1 MVISEKKRKIVA
13 TKNILKMRTK
23 TNYFWLFLLAISLN
37 MSAQNKLITLKDIWT
52 DYAFYP
58 IGMTNLSA
66 LKHTNQYT
74 VLNYDYTNLNYTI
87 DLYNFAT
94 LQKEKTLFDTKNYP
108 QIQRINSYTFNQQE
122 DKILIA
128 TNKES
133 IFRRSFSADFY
144 VFDLKKQEL
153 SKLTDKK
160 IQEPLFSPKGDKV
173 AYVYQNNIYIYDTQ
187 SKKEKQ
193 VTFDGEK
200 NKIIN
205 GTSDWVYEEEFS
217 IVRTFDWNAD
227 GTFLAYIRFDER
239 EVPEFSMD
247 VFGTKLYPTQNTF
260 KYPKAGEKNSVVSL
274 YLYDVNGQKDTQIP
288 VDAYYIPRI
297 QWTNEANV
305 LSIQTL
311 NRHQNDFNILFVDA
325 ATKQFKSVYHEVDK
339 AYVSITDD
347 LTFLDDNSFI
357 ITSEKDGYNHLY
369 HYDKTGKLLKQITQ
383 GKWEVTEYYGYNPK
397 AKRIYYQSTEPGS
410 INRGIYSIALSGKDK
425 QALAVEAGTNEATFS
440 PDFSLFI
447 NEFSSVKKPNLYT
460 LNDSKTGKVVKEIL
474 NNNELEQKIATYKK
488 STKEFFEITTKNGDK
503 LNAWMIKPAD
513 FDENKQYPLFMC
525 QYSGP
530 GSQQVSNSFSGF
542 DDFWYYMLAQKGYIV
557 LCVDGRGT
565 GYKGAAFKKCTYKQ
579 LGKYELEDQVEAAK
593 IVGNYKY
600 IDKNRIGIWG
610 WSFGGFMASNCILR
624 GEVFKMSIAVAPVTN
639 WRFYDT
645 VYTERYMQT
654 PQENPEGYDNNS
666 PLTYAKNLNKKF
678 LLVHGTADDNVHV
691 QNSMRLIESLVQYDK
706 QFDWAIYPD
715 KDHGIYGGN
724 TRHHLYEKMT
734 QFILNNL

>member
-1 MVISEKKRKIVA
+1 MK
-13 TKNILKMRTK
+13 TKM
-23 TNYFWLFLLAISLN
+23 NYFWLLLIAISLN
-37 MSAQNKLITLKDIWT
+37 VSAQNKLITLKDIWS

-58 IGMTNLSA
+58 QGMTNLSA
-66 LKHTNQYT
+66 LKLTNEYT
-74 VLNYDYTNLNYTI
+74 VLNYDYANLNYTI
-87 DLYNFAT
+87 DLYNFTT
-94 LQKEKTLFDTKNYP
+94 LQKEKTLFDTRQYP
-108 QIQRINSYTFNQQE
+108 QIRRINSYTFNKQE

-128 TNKES
+128 TNSES
-133 IFRRSFSADFY
+133 IFRRSFLADFY
-144 VFDLKKQEL
+144 IFDLKKQEL
-153 SKLTDKK
+153 TKLTDKK
-160 IQEPLFSPKGDKV
+160 IQEPLFSPKGDKL

-187 SKKEKQ
+187 SQKEQQ
-193 VTFDGEK
+193 VTFDGQK

-205 GTSDWVYEEEFS
+205 GVSDWVYEEEFA

-227 GTFLAYIRFDER
+227 GSQLAYIRFDESQ
-239 EVPEFSMD
+239 VPEFSMD
-247 VFGTKLYPTQNTF
+247 MYGTKLYPTQNTF
-260 KYPKAGEKNSVVSL
+260 KYPKAGEKNSQVSL
-274 YLYDVNGQKDTQIP
+274 YLYEVKEQKATQIP
-288 VDAYYIPRI
+288 LNAYYIPRI
-297 QWTNEANV
+297 QWTKEANT

-325 ATKQFKSVYHEVDK
+325 TTKRVNSVYHEVDK

-347 LTFLDDNSFI
+347 LTFLDDHSFI
-357 ITSEKDGYNHLY
+357 ISSEKNGNNHLY
-369 HYDKTGKLLKQITQ
+369 HYDKNGKLLHQITQ
-383 GKWEVTEYYGYNPK
+383 GKWEVTAYYGYNPK
-397 AKRIYYQSTEPGS
+397 NKRIYYQSTEPGS

-425 QALAVEAGTNEATFS
+425 KALAVEIGTNEATFS

-447 NEFSSVKKPNLYT
+447 NEFSSVKTPNRYT

-488 STKEFFEITTKNGDK
+488 ATKEFFELTTKNGDK

-530 GSQQVSNSFSGF
+530 GSQQVHNSFSGF
-542 DDFWYYMLAQKGYIV
+542 DDFWYYMLAQKGYII

-624 GEVFKMSIAVAPVTN
+624 GEVFKMAIAVAPVTN

-645 VYTERYMQT
+645 VYTERYMQN

-666 PLTYAKNLNKKF
+666 PLTYAKNLDKKF

-706 QFDWAIYPD
+706 QFEWAIYPD

-724 TRHHLYEKMT
+724 TRHHLYQKMT

>member
-1 MVISEKKRKIVA
+1 
-13 TKNILKMRTK
+13 MRTK

-37 MSAQNKLITLKDIWT
+37 VSAQNKLITLKDIWI

-58 IGMTNLSA
+58 SGMTNLSA

-369 HYDKTGKLLKQITQ
+369 HYDKAGKLLRQITQ

>member
-1 MVISEKKRKIVA
+1 MYP

-23 TNYFWLFLLAISLN
+23 MNYFWLFLLAISLN
-37 MSAQNKLITLKDIWT
+37 VSAQNKQITLKDIWI

-58 IGMTNLSA
+58 KGMTNLSA
-66 LKHTNQYT
+66 LKNTNQYT

-87 DLYNFAT
+87 DLYNFST
-94 LQKEKTLFDTKNYP
+94 LEKEKTLFDTKKFP
-108 QIQRINSYTFNQQE
+108 QIKRINSYTFNKQE

-128 TNKES
+128 TNKEP

-153 SKLTDKK
+153 TKLTDKK
-160 IQEPLFSPKGDKV
+160 IQEPLFSPMGDKV
-173 AYVYQNNIYIYDTQ
+173 AYVYKNNIYIYDTQ
-187 SKKEKQ
+187 SKKEQQ

-205 GTSDWVYEEEFS
+205 GTSDWVYEEEFA

-227 GTFLAYIRFDER
+227 GTQLAYVRFDEH

-247 VFGTKLYPTQNTF
+247 IYGTTLYPTKDTF

-274 YLYDVNGQKDTQIP
+274 YLYDVKAGKATQIP
-288 VDAYYIPRI
+288 LDAYYIPRL
-297 QWTNEANV
+297 QWTKEANI
-305 LSIQTL
+305 LSVQTL
-311 NRHQNDFNILFVDA
+311 NRHQNDFNIIFVDA
-325 ATKQFKSVYHEVDK
+325 STKKFKSVYHEVDK

-357 ITSEKDGYNHLY
+357 ISSEKDGNNHLY
-369 HYDKTGKLLKQITQ
+369 HYDKNGKLIKQITQ

-397 AKRIYYQSTEPGS
+397 AKQIYYQSTEPGS
-410 INRGIYSIALSGKDK
+410 INRGIYSIALSGKNK
-425 QALAVEAGTNEATFS
+425 KGLATTEGTNEATFS

-447 NEFSSVKKPNLYT
+447 NEYSSAQKPNFYT

-474 NNNELEQKIATYKK
+474 NNKELEDKIATYNTGK
-488 STKEFFEITTKNGDK
+488 KEFFELTTKNGDK
-503 LNAWMIKPAD
+503 LNAWMIKPSD
-513 FDENKQYPLFMC
+513 FNENKKYPLLMF

-530 GSQQVSNSFSGF
+530 GSQQVHNSFSGF
-542 DDFWYYMLAQKGYIV
+542 DTFWYYMLAQKGYIV

-600 IDKNRIGIWG
+600 IDKDRIGIWG

-639 WRFYDT
+639 WRFYAT

-691 QNSMRLIESLVQYDK
+691 QNSMRLIESFVQYDK
-706 QFDWAIYPD
+706 QFEWAIYPD
-715 KDHGIYGGN
+715 KNHGIYGGN
-724 TRHHLYEKMT
+724 TRHHLYEKLT
-734 QFILNNL
+734 NFVLNNL